1 MNDVRDLVTLI
12 EKARRLVVLTG
23 AGCSTESGIPDYRSP
38 GGAWTRHKPIYY
50 SAFVRSE
57 EIRRFYW
64 ARSFRGWTRFAAARP
79 NAAHYALAELEQ
91 RGSMLQ
97 LITQNVDD
105 LHQEAGSRAVIQL
118 HGRNRLVVCLDCR
131 AESPRADVQAR
142 LAELNADW
150 IARSKWDG
158 LHADEADFAPDGDAE
173 LAREHVAGF
182 QVPACERCGGV
193 LKPAVVFFGETV
205 PPELV
210 TRARSRVDEA
220 DALLVAGSSLTVWS
234 GFLFV
239 KRAADRGLPIAIV
252 NIGPTRG
259 DDLAA
264 VRVDE
269 KVGIALPQ
277 MMRMINSGAMA
288 HFDIPLDLPHAS
300 RLAERIV
307 NLIERHI
314 EELGVDAPTV
324 VESAERVSSILFR
337 FGDEDVTPTDNES
350 LAARDEAA
358 VAARELVTQLESS
371 PLKSDRLGQYIRNLF
386 ECLELGAEGAEISL
400 RAGENPNSLQRPI

>member
-1 MNDVRDLVTLI
+1 MNQIAELAALI
-12 EKARRLVVLTG
+12 ERSRRLVILTG

-79 NAAHYALAELEQ
+79 NAAHFAIAELEH
-91 RGSMLQ
+91 RGSVTQ

-131 AESPRADVQAR
+131 AEFPRAEMQAR
-142 LAELNADW
+142 LAELNVEW
-150 IARSKWDG
+150 LARSKWDG

-182 QVPACERCGGV
+182 QVPLCERCGGV

-210 TRARSRVDEA
+210 VRAMSRVDEA
-220 DALLVAGSSLTVWS
+220 DAMLVAGSSLTVWS
-234 GFLFV
+234 GFRFV
-239 KRAADRGLPIAIV
+239 KRAAERGLPIAIV

-259 DDLAA
+259 DELAT
-264 VRVDE
+264 VRIEE
-269 KVGIALPQ
+269 KVGTALP
-277 MMRMINSGAMA
+277 A
-288 HFDIPLDLPHAS
+288 
-300 RLAERIV
+300 
-307 NLIERHI
+307 LI
-314 EELGVDAPTV
+314 
-324 VESAERVSSILFR
+324 
-337 FGDEDVTPTDNES
+337 
-350 LAARDEAA
+350 AA
-358 VAARELVTQLESS
+358 
-371 PLKSDRLGQYIRNLF
+371 
-386 ECLELGAEGAEISL
+386 L
-400 RAGENPNSLQRPI
+400 RATQSA